1 MVFIAVVSWWYKLH
15 YHVKKEVFILF
26 HQTRNNSKINQDDD
40 GIYIVGRFASLII
53 NKDVL
58 PLSKLFFTSLCC
70 QYEL

>member
-15 YHVKKEVFILF
+15 YRVKKEVFILF
-26 HQTRNNSKINQDDD
+26 HQTRNNSKINKDDD
-40 GIYIVGRFASLII
+40 GIWTVGWFASLII

-58 PLSKLFFTSLCC
+58 PLSKLFFISLCC